1 MLTQVF
7 ALFTQVE
14 RSLAHTEGGL
24 GIGLSLV
31 QRLVEMHG
39 GTVSARSD
47 GPDQGSE
54 FAVTLPLPVGLEEV
68 AAPVVA
74 VQAAESAV
82 SAAGRRIL
90 IVDDNRD
97 SADSLA
103 SLLGVY
109 GSQTQVAHD
118 GLRAV
123 EQASSFQPDLILLD
137 IGLPKMNGY
146 EVCRA
151 IRGTPGGRDVLIV
164 AMTGWGQ
171 EEDRRRSSEAG
182 FDGHVVKPIEHT
194 ALLRLLETMSTAL
207 DGGSVP
213 SAAG

>member
-1 MLTQVF
+1 
-7 ALFTQVE
+7 
-14 RSLAHTEGGL
+14 
-24 GIGLSLV
+24 
-31 QRLVEMHG
+31 
-39 GTVSARSD
+39 
-47 GPDQGSE
+47 
-54 FAVTLPLPVGLEEV
+54 
-68 AAPVVA
+68 
-74 VQAAESAV
+74 
-82 SAAGRRIL
+82 
-90 IVDDNRD
+90 
-97 SADSLA
+97 
-103 SLLGVY
+103 VY

-123 EQASSFQPDLILLD
+123 QQASSFQPDLILLD

-182 FDGHVVKPIEHT
+182 FDGHMVKPIEHT